1 MTRHVSPQESEAVI
15 DRLRAAN
22 PIRGTE
28 SQTAEQVTAFLL
40 DVMERTDM
48 VQDITK
54 QRREQ
59 RPRSSRS
66 IPGWLVFAASFVLV
80 VAIAG
85 PMLIWG
91 SNESSSLDTAV
102 AELPAE
108 QAAVLVRAV
117 EAHNAEEFDEFAS
130 HFGPEGGVGFEFGLL
145 RPYHEGV
152 EGGQKIPVTDADGFE
167 ADFLWGAALDR
178 RLDLETCQPQGD
190 RIVRC
195 EGSVSYE
202 ALRAGW
208 LVSLSMALDESGEIA
223 LFATEPMDP
232 DPGPDVAPQELTFI
246 ELREEFEDWLQQNHP
261 DEYERLVEPGTPGT
275 IGGVEIQFSLP
286 PRNPELVADLTA
298 LIDEYLATR

>member
-1 MTRHVSPQESEAVI
+1 MTRRVSPRESEAII
-15 DRLRAAN
+15 DRVRAAN

-28 SQTAEQVTAFLL
+28 SQTSEQVTAFLL

-91 SNESSSLDTAV
+91 SNETSSLDTAV

-108 QAAVLVRAV
+108 QAAVLVGAV
-117 EAHNAEEFDEFAS
+117 EAHNAENLDDFAS
-130 HFGPEGGVGFEFGLL
+130 HFGAEGGAAFESGIH
-145 RPYHEGV
+145 RPYHQGV
-152 EGGQKIPVTDADGFE
+152 EGGQEIPVTDVEGFE
-167 ADFLWGAALDR
+167 ANFLWGGALDR
-178 RLDLETCQPQGD
+178 RLDLETCQAQSD

-202 ALRAGW
+202 ALRTGM
-208 LVSLSMALDESGEIA
+208 LVSVSMALDESGEIA
-223 LFATEPMDP
+223 LFATEPLNP
-232 DPGPDVAPQELTFI
+232 DPGPDESPQELTFI
-246 ELREEFEDWLQQNHP
+246 GFHEEFLPWLEQNRP

-286 PRNPELVADLTA
+286 PRNPDLVADMTA